1 MREGGS
7 KNFVAKSN
15 KKSMNLKLFLK
26 IKRDSNSIYIVLGN
40 LNLQLT
46 TATIVGQIVHS
57 ETNNQVQK
65 GITLYLI
72 LGL

>member
-7 KNFVAKSN
+7 KNFVAKFSR
-15 KKSMNLKLFLK
+15 KSMNLKLSLK
-26 IKRDSNSIYIVLGN
+26 IKRDSNNTSIVLEN
-40 LNLQLT
+40 LSHQLP
-46 TATIVGQIVHS
+46 TATIVGQIVLL

-65 GITLYLI
+65 GITLYQI

>member
-7 KNFVAKSN
+7 KNFVAKFS
-15 KKSMNLKLFLK
+15 KKSMNLKLFLR
-26 IKRDSNSIYIVLGN
+26 IKRDLNSISIALEN
-40 LNLQLT
+40 LNLQLP

-65 GITLYLI
+65 GITLYQI

>member
-7 KNFVAKSN
+7 KNFVAKFS
-15 KKSMNLKLFLK
+15 KKSMNLKLFLR
-26 IKRDSNSIYIVLGN
+26 IKRDLNSISIALEN
-40 LNLQLT
+40 LNLQLP
-46 TATIVGQIVHS
+46 TATIVGQIVLL

-65 GITLYLI
+65 GITLYQI